1 MILAAILGATL
12 VIIGNITLAVLALRY
27 FERQKTAAID
37 AFNAYIAVNGDQP
50 SQFGLVVDAMSTI
63 AAQRIVNTAKASLMG
78 MAGVDARNEKRL
90 QGDMIHDLANNAS
103 PLLGIAMDMFPQV
116 GKRLIKNPELI
127 GVAQSMFGNM
137 FSGKPNKPGN
147 NHAPTDT
154 PGGMVNYGKYG

>member
-1 MILAAILGATL
+1 MMLAAISGAIL
-12 VIIGNITLAVLALRY
+12 VILGNIVLAVLAVRY
-27 FERQKTAAID
+27 IERQKAAAID

-127 GVAQSMFGNM
+127 GVAQGMFGNI
-137 FSGKPNKPGN
+137 FGKKPGN
-147 NHAPTDT
+147 NGHAPTDA